1 MSKTAFPGLDDTL
14 LSKITQY
21 MQKPSFYLRPVAG
34 ILKMRLLEAPQRL
47 QILAGPRQVGKTTLV
62 QQVLADRPTASY
74 YFVAAD
80 SPNQVDSAPYGAQS
94 DNLMSSYFKG
104 RPAGQWLREAWNLAE
119 RRAATWQESG
129 HPAAKG
135 LPFVLVI
142 DEIQLVSQ
150 WSSEVKG
157 LWDQGQSRGLRM
169 HVVLLGS
176 APLLVQQGLNE
187 SLTGRYEL
195 VRVAHWSF
203 AEMNDAFGFTLDQY
217 IYFGGYPG
225 SAHLIHDEQR
235 WRAYVR
241 DALIEPSIERDVL
254 AMSRVDKPAMLRR
267 LFGLGCDYSA
277 QIVSLDNVSRT
288 LGQGH
293 TLTLTHHLTLLGQAG
308 LLGGLHK
315 YAAQTIR
322 QRKSP
327 PKFQVHNNA
336 LMTAGGTYGFDD
348 ARADRSYWGRQV
360 ESAVGAH
367 LVTSADSDT
376 RIHYWREGDTEV
388 DFVIEWRGRLAAIE
402 VKSAAFSVRHRGL
415 DEFCRRHPD
424 AQRWLVGSDELPV
437 GDFLRQDLSYWTK

>member
-1 MSKTAFPGLDDTL
+1 
-14 LSKITQY
+14 
-21 MQKPSFYLRPVAG
+21 MQKPSFYLRPIAAV
-34 ILKMRLLEAPQRL
+34 LKIRLSEEPQRL

-62 QQVLADRPTASY
+62 RQVLSARPTASY
-74 YFVAAD
+74 FFVAAD
-80 SPNQVDSAPYGAQS
+80 FPNQPEAIALDAQS
-94 DNLMSSYFKG
+94 DNLLSPSSEAM
-104 RPAGQWLREAWNLAE
+104 PSGQWLRESWNLAE
-119 RRAATWQESG
+119 RRAATWQASG
-129 HPAAKG
+129 NPAAKD

-150 WSSEVKG
+150 WSSEIKG
-157 LWDQGQSRGLRM
+157 MWDLAQARGLRM

-195 VRVAHWSF
+195 VRVGHWSF
-203 AEMNDAFGFTLDQY
+203 AEMIDAFGFTLDQY

-293 TLTLTHHLTLLGQAG
+293 TLTLAHHLTLLGQAG
-308 LLGGLHK
+308 LLAGLHK

-336 LMTAGGTYGFDD
+336 LMTAGGTYGFED
-348 ARADRSYWGRQV
+348 ALADRSYWGRQV

-376 RIHYWREGDTEV
+376 RIHYWREGDIEV

-402 VKSAAFSVRHRGL
+402 VKSSSGAVRHRGL

-424 AQRWLVGSDELPV
+424 ARRWLVGSDELPV
-437 GDFLRQDLSYWTK
+437 GDFLRQDLSHWTK